1 MSQLGNLGLSQA
13 LVRRV
18 AENHERNRPDEVARY
33 YSSAVGLLGGV
44 AVVLFGSLLAMRH
57 DVLRLLGLSSG
68 DADTYG
74 RLAIGVFALSVAT
87 FVVDAIASLLS
98 GIGRIDL
105 YNYSQLVTQTIVV
118 SLSLLFL
125 SQHLGLYGM
134 LAAQVLGYGSGLV
147 FALFAIRRKLRIWP
161 LRARYFSISHL
172 RDLCGQG
179 SFIAGA
185 WALSLAFHPLN
196 KILLAQA
203 GRMAELPIYE
213 IAVNLS
219 MRLRNLFESSQRPL
233 MPETSRLMGSANF
246 STKSIRC
253 LLRSSLKYLF
263 LVAGPIYV
271 VVIIASTPLTH
282 MWLRHSF
289 SPFIPGALRCF
300 LVGTFISLLGTPFYY
315 GLIGAGRAQVVLVA
329 NGLQLG
335 VSVVG
340 VWLLLHYGLIA
351 SGWDLYKVVSIADV
365 ALAVSTAVLIVG
377 MRSWLRSFEKQKQQ
391 SPEALAA

>member
-18 AENHERNRPDEVARY
+18 AENHERHRPDEVARY
-33 YSSAVGLLGGV
+33 YSSAVVLLAGV
-44 AVVLFGSLLAMRH
+44 AVLLFGSLLAMRH
-57 DVLRLLGLSSG
+57 DVLRLLGLSSE
-68 DADTYG
+68 DADMYG

-87 FVVDAIASLLS
+87 FVVDAVASLLS

-105 YNYSQLVTQTIVV
+105 YNYSQLVTQTIAVC
-118 SLSLLFL
+118 LSLLFL

-134 LAAQVLGYGSGLV
+134 LAAQMLGYGSGLL
-147 FALFAIRRKLRIWP
+147 FALVAIRRKLRAWP
-161 LRARYFSISHL
+161 LRVRYFSIGHL
-172 RDLCGQG
+172 RELCGQG
-179 SFIAGA
+179 SLIAGA

-233 MPETSRLMGSANF
+233 MPETSRLMGTENF
-246 STKSIRC
+246 STGSIRR

-263 LVAGPIYV
+263 LVAGPMYV
-271 VVIIASTPLTH
+271 LVFIGSTPLTH
-282 MWLRHSF
+282 VWLRHSF
-289 SPFIPGALRCF
+289 SPFIPGVLRCF

-315 GLIGAGRAQVVLVA
+315 GLIGAGRAQLVLIA
-329 NGLQLG
+329 NGLQLA

-340 VWLLLHYGLIA
+340 VCVLLHYGLIA
-351 SGWDLYKVVSIADV
+351 AGSDLYKVVCVADV
-365 ALAVSTAVLIVG
+365 ALAVSTVVLFKG
-377 MRSWLRSFEKQKQQ
+377 MRSWLHSFGKQKQQ
-391 SPEALAA
+391 CLEPLAA